1 MLFNNLY
8 ITTQS
13 RFQKSQKSNY
23 IIKKREGGN
32 MIEKVDTNSL
42 LFDYE
47 TTPPKYQ
54 AHIANTNATAVQY
67 DTSLSLLK

>member
-1 MLFNNLY
+1 
-8 ITTQS
+8 
-13 RFQKSQKSNY
+13 
-23 IIKKREGGN
+23 